1 MKLLLKDVKP
11 AVAKILS
18 MASTD
23 ARVTNYI
30 NEAQE
35 RLIYKGKW
43 PGTYVRYSISESNG
57 TITWP
62 RQLETIEAVAVAGA
76 TGRIRNSWYEFL
88 EAGPGLLTST
98 NSGDALT
105 LVDKGDACLWSD
117 ITGTDTTIRKI
128 RIKYDSA
135 DNGKTMILQGYNQTT
150 EWIRTSEGGSIID
163 GEKITFDTTSD
174 TQEGGSGT
182 TYFLDTTNTYQFL
195 SAVIRDASN
204 YSVNLYEVNST
215 GTDAEKAAS
224 ERHIAVYEPT
234 ETRPIYRRSLIP
246 GLPATNTTQVVTVVG
261 KARFLPAVND
271 NDWLFINYESA
282 IKEMVMSIRHAEN
295 NLLQEAEGYEAR
307 AVRMLE
313 EQLMHYMGDGS
324 IPAIKIQGVA
334 APTAAGVENI
344 I

>member
-23 ARVTNYI
+23 SRVTSYI

-43 PGTYVRYSISESNG
+43 PGTYVRYAINESDG
-57 TITWP
+57 VITWP
-62 RQLETIEAVAVAGA
+62 RQLETIEAVAVAGS
-76 TGRIRNSWYEFL
+76 TGRVRNSWYEFQ
-88 EAGPGLLTST
+88 EAGPGLLNST
-98 NSGDALT
+98 NSGDSLT
-105 LVDKGDACLWSD
+105 LVDRGDACSWSD
-117 ITGTDTTIRKI
+117 ITTTDTTIRRI

-135 DNGKTMILQGYNQTT
+135 DNGKTMVLQGYNGTT
-150 EWIRTSEGGSIID
+150 EWIRTSSGGVIID
-163 GEKITFDTTSD
+163 GENITFDTSAD
-174 TQEGGSGT
+174 TNEAGT
-182 TYFLDTTNTYQFL
+182 TYYQDTTNTFQFL

-204 YSVNLYEVNST
+204 YSVNLYEIDST
-215 GTDAEKAAS
+215 GTATEVTAS
-224 ERHIAVYEPT
+224 ERQLAVYEPT

-246 GLPATNTTQVVTVVG
+246 GLPDTNTTQVVTVVG
-261 KARFLPAVND
+261 KARFVPAVND

-282 IKEMVMSIRHAEN
+282 VKEMVMSIRHAEN
-295 NLLQEAEGYEAR
+295 NQIQEAEAYEAR

-313 EQLMHYMGDGS
+313 EQLMHYIGDGTV
-324 IPAIKIQGVA
+324 IAPRMQGVA

>member
-11 AVAKILS
+11 SVAKMLS

-23 ARVTNYI
+23 SRVTDYI

-43 PGTYVRYSISESNG
+43 PGTYVRYILNESNG
-57 TITWP
+57 AITWP
-62 RQLETIEAVAVAGA
+62 RQLETIEAVAVSGA
-76 TGRIRNSWYEFL
+76 SGRIRNSWYEFL
-88 EAGPGLLTST
+88 ESGPGLLDTT
-98 NSGDALT
+98 SGDSLT
-105 LVDKGDACLWSD
+105 LVDRGESCTWSD
-117 ITGTDTTIRKI
+117 ITGTDATLRRI

-135 DNGKTMILQGYNQTT
+135 DDGKTMILQGYNQTV
-150 EWIRTSEGGSIID
+150 EWIRTDIGGVISD
-163 GEKITFDTTSD
+163 GEKVTLTGG

-182 TYFLDTTNTYQFL
+182 TYYVDTVNTYQFL

-204 YSVNLYEVNST
+204 YSVNLYEINASGST
-215 GTDAEKAAS
+215 AEVTAS
-224 ERHIAVYEPT
+224 ERNIAVYEPT
-234 ETRPIYRRSLIP
+234 ETRPVYRRSLIP
-246 GLPATNTTQVVTVVG
+246 GLPDTNTTQVVTVVG

-295 NLLQEAEGYEAR
+295 NLLQEAEGYEGR

-313 EQLMHYMGDGS
+313 EQLMHYMGDGTV
-324 IPAIKIQGVA
+324 VA
-334 APTAAGVENI
+334 LRIHGQAAQTAAGVENI